1 MSNHN
6 SINDMNT
13 TRIDEWNVRIDMIR
27 DVLEAL
33 KHPPV
38 GDGST
43 SESYYMRESVIVGVI
58 DVLGMRKDILE
69 ILLMKR

>member
-1 MSNHN
+1 
-6 SINDMNT
+6 MNT
-13 TRIDEWNVRIDMIR
+13 THIDEWNVRIDMIR

-43 SESYYMRESVIVGVI
+43 SESYYMRQSVIVGVI
-58 DVLGMRKDILE
+58 DVLGMRNEVLE
-69 ILLMKR
+69 ILTRKQCEK